1 MQDLQNLHKVF
12 LKEARITK
20 KGSAYFFVST
30 SQHNK
35 VKTVV
40 RNGLEYNSI
49 ISDATPRHWGYI
61 SIVDKAG
68 APLPLNSVQV
78 QELFLRCTSTQ
89 AIDPRTGSSVT
100 KYVGDN
106 GPVIGYRLNTSSPML
121 RREDQTPTGGYWVEV
136 YDEPAAV
143 TATSTL
149 VVLKA
154 YALANNVAFAS
165 NTTKAAL
172 VALLKTKGLLA

>member
-49 ISDATPRHWGYI
+49 ITDTTPRHWGYI
-61 SIVDKAG
+61 SVVDKAG
-68 APLPLNSVQV
+68 KPLPLNSVQV
-78 QELFLRCTSTQ
+78 QELFSRCTSTQ

-100 KYVGDN
+100 KYIGDN
-106 GPVIGYRLNTSSPML
+106 GPVHGYRLNTSSPML
-121 RREDQTPTGGYWVEV
+121 RREDSTPTGGYWVEV
-136 YDEPAAV
+136 FDEPDV
-143 TATSTL
+143 PTEKSTL

-154 YALANNVAFAS
+154 YATANNVAFAS
-165 NTTKAAL
+165 NITKKPL
-172 VALLKTKGLLA
+172 VALLKAKGLL